1 VRKFILAA
9 ALAALGAAV
18 LASSAVAFDHHFT
31 VISKE
36 KSGHQVGNAFRF
48 KDKLLDPDSRHDKV
62 GRLHGL
68 CRFKHPGKTKC
79 HARVH
84 LNGEIGGFGDIRVKG
99 DLDGGPNHLVV
110 LGGSDDF
117 DGVAGK
123 MIDHNTK
130 KPGVDRLHFDLVR

>member
-1 VRKFILAA
+1 MRKFILAA

-36 KSGHQVGNAFRF
+36 KSGHQVGNTFRF
-48 KDKLLDPDSRHDKV
+48 KDKLLDPDNRHDKV

-84 LNGEIGGFGDIRVKG
+84 LNGEIGGFGDLRVRG

-110 LGGSDDF
+110 LGGSADF

-123 MIDHNTK
+123 LTDHNTK
-130 KPGVDRLHFDLVR
+130 KHGVDRLHFDLVR